1 MNKSIATLVLVMAMA
16 FIAYFA
22 IGLATPVLPLHV
34 HEALAAVPSLEAS
47 WPAACSQRGKS

>member
-1 MNKSIATLVLVMAMA
+1 MLVMAMA

-34 HEALAAVPSLEAS
+34 HEALAAVSSLEAS
-47 WPAACSQRGKS
+47 SPQRVRDQLALKD

>member
-1 MNKSIATLVLVMAMA
+1 MDKSIATLMLVMAMA

-34 HEALAAVPSLEAS
+34 HEALAAVSSWEAS
-47 WPAACSQRGKS
+47 SQATCSGPARS